1 MASSG
6 SMRAAAPFAVVS
18 AALDVLQ
25 RFIGHV
31 EQASEVI
38 ALYRVF
44 FFSRGYLRRVALWIH
59 QARNTLELLIV
70 GGWRAKMGVVE
81 RVSRILLPSLLMTH
95 SSS

>member
-1 MASSG
+1 
-6 SMRAAAPFAVVS
+6 MRAAAAFAVVS

-31 EQASEVI
+31 EQAPDVI
-38 ALYRVF
+38 ALYRI
-44 FFSRGYLRRVALWIH
+44 FFSRGYLCIIDRWIH

-70 GGWRAKMGVVE
+70 GDCRVMSVVE
-81 RVSRILLPSLLMTH
+81 RVSRILLPSLFVTH